1 MAIYSLDGVDLDDE
15 RQRWILSEG
24 SALAT
29 RGAPENVSISIPERF
44 GVLPISPTVLKSST
58 VALKFTVF
66 SWEDGRN
73 GNRCK
78 GGLNRLEFNLR
89 ALLGMLTVFGRPRQ
103 LGYTPQGNLLKVADV
118 RLASSLEPVLHPEA
132 EVAQLTAV
140 FEVMSG
146 LWRDPQ
152 PTVANLSDLSPL
164 AGGNMPIPDA
174 WLLLEPQ
181 GSRCSLTDKVSGA
194 TFTFSGVMGAGERL
208 LVDVGGYR
216 AWKNPSSDWGV
227 VSGSKVADAEIST
240 GPGGF
245 VLHPDPAGKLSVEAI
260 GCTGYIRAGRSY

>member
-15 RQRWILSEG
+15 RLRWVLSEG
-24 SALAT
+24 SSLST
-29 RGAPENVSISIPERF
+29 RGAPENASISIPGRF
-44 GVLPISPTVLKSST
+44 GVLPIAPTVLKSAT

-78 GGLNRLEFNLR
+78 GGLNQLEFNLR

-118 RLASSLEPVLHPEA
+118 RLASSLEPTLNPGA

-152 PTVANLSDLSPL
+152 PTVANLRDLSPL

-174 WLLLEPQ
+174 WLLLEPS
-181 GSRCSLTDKVSGA
+181 GSRCSLTDKVSGS
-194 TFTFSGVMGAGERL
+194 TFSFSGVMGSGERL
-208 LVDVGGYR
+208 LVDVVGYR
-216 AWKNPSSDWGV
+216 AWKNPSTDWEV
-227 VSGSKVADAEIST
+227 VSGSRVADAEVSM
-240 GPGGF
+240 GPSGF

-260 GCTGYIRAGRSY
+260 GCTGYVRARRSY

>member
-1 MAIYSLDGVDLDDE
+1 MAIYSLDGTDLDDE
-15 RQRWILSEG
+15 RQRWVLSEG
-24 SALAT
+24 SALPT
-29 RGAPENVSISIPERF
+29 RGAPENVSIDIPGRF
-44 GVLPISPTVLKSST
+44 GVLPTAPTVLKPAT

-78 GGLNRLEFNLR
+78 GGLNQLEFNLR
-89 ALLGMLTVFGRPRQ
+89 ALLGVLTVFGRPRQ

-118 RLASSLEPVLHPEA
+118 RLASSLEPTLNPGA

-152 PTVANLSDLSPL
+152 PTVANLSDLGPL

-174 WLLLEPQ
+174 WLLLEPS
-181 GSRCSLTDKVSGA
+181 GSRCSITDKVSGS
-194 TFTFSGVMGAGERL
+194 TFSFSGVMGPGERL

-216 AWKNPSSDWGV
+216 AWKNPSTDWGV
-227 VSGSKVADAEIST
+227 VAGSRGADAEIST

-245 VLHPDPAGKLSVEAI
+245 VLHPDPAGKLSVEAV
-260 GCTGYIRAGRSY
+260 GCTGYVRARRSY

>member
-15 RQRWILSEG
+15 RLRWVLSEG
-24 SALAT
+24 SSLPT
-29 RGAPENVSISIPERF
+29 RGAPENASIGIPGRF
-44 GVLPISPTVLKSST
+44 GVLPIAPTVLKSAT

-78 GGLNRLEFNLR
+78 GGLNQLEFNLR

-118 RLASSLEPVLHPEA
+118 RLASYLEPPLNPGA

-146 LWRDPQ
+146 LWRDPR
-152 PTVANLSDLSPL
+152 PTVANLSDLGPL

-181 GSRCSLTDKVSGA
+181 GSRCSLTDKVSGS
-194 TFTFSGVMGAGERL
+194 TFSFSGVMGPGERL

-216 AWKNPSSDWGV
+216 AWKTPSSDWEV

-245 VLHPDPAGKLSVEAI
+245 DLHPDPAGKLSVEAI
-260 GCTGYIRAGRSY
+260 GCTGYVRARRSY